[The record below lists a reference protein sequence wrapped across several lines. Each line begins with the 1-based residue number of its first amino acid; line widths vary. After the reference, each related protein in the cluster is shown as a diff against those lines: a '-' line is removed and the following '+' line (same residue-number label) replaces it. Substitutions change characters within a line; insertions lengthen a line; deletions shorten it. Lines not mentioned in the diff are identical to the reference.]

1 MEFRKKIVKEVVED
15 LVHPGYLS
23 KKYSIPAVEIRT
35 WVAQAG
41 QRLPKTF
48 KTLPLAIWAT
58 ESTIKPIVKDSAADV
73 PAKLSSSSGVQKSFL
88 LSVAGPTY
96 CDTNRNA
103 YCIKVTFF
111 C

>member
-58 ESTIKPIVKDSAADV
+58 ESTNQPIGKDSAADV
-73 PAKLSSSSGVQKSFL
+73 PAKLSSSSGVQKSIFCC
-88 LSVAGPTY
+88 LSPDRRTVTPNVMPT
-96 CDTNRNA
+96 
-103 YCIKVTFF
+103 V
-111 C
+111 

>member
-58 ESTIKPIVKDSAADV
+58 ESTNQPIGKDSAA
-73 PAKLSSSSGVQKSFL
+73 KLSSGVQQSFS

-96 CDTNRNA
+96 RDTNR
-103 YCIKVTFF
+103 IKVTFF
-111 C
+111 VEPSH

>member
-58 ESTIKPIVKDSAADV
+58 ESTNQPIGKDSAADV
-73 PAKLSSSSGVQKSFL
+73 PAKLSSGVQQSFS

-96 CDTNRNA
+96 RDTNR
-103 YCIKVTFF
+103 IKVTFF
-111 C
+111 VEPSL